1 MYYRTLGRTGLKISA
16 LSLGTVSLGVNYGI
30 EAPDQFG
37 CPRNAEVLGLIDEA
51 VNIGINLFDTA
62 PNYGDSE
69 NLLGQALKHHPDC
82 LIATKVSIPRDEKKV
97 VLGGEPLSEFIE
109 KSLRRSLEALQ
120 RDTLDIVQIHNAT
133 EDVLKHG
140 EMAENLLRFKEKGLI
155 RCIGASVYT
164 EDEALAVLSAGCFD
178 VLHVAYNILDRR
190 MEKKV
195 FPAAKENGVGII
207 TRSALLKGALTYKAQ
222 WLPKELSKLKN
233 IVENI
238 REEATNGSWEQL
250 QETALL
256 FCLSSPYIDS
266 VLIGPRTRQELQ
278 VALESQDKG
287 PLSEEL
293 LKTLS
298 TFQLQEDRLLN
309 PSFWPIQ

>member
-37 CPRNAEVLGLIDEA
+37 RPQYDEALGLIAEA
-51 VNIGINLFDTA
+51 ANCGINLFDTA
-62 PNYGDSE
+62 PNYGESE
-69 NLLGQALKHHPDC
+69 RLLGRALKDHNDC
-82 LIATKVSIPRDEKKV
+82 LFATKVSVPRDEKKQV
-97 VLGGEPLSEFIE
+97 ISGKPLSEFIE
-109 KSLRRSLEALQ
+109 KSLRRSLEELQ

-133 EDVLKHG
+133 ADVLEQG
-140 EMAENLLRFKEKGLI
+140 EMTETLLRLKEKGMI

-164 EDEALAVLSAGCFD
+164 EDEARAVLSAGCFD
-178 VLHVAYNILDRR
+178 VLQVAYNILDRR

-195 FPAAKENGVGII
+195 FPATKENGVGIL

-222 WLPKELSKLKN
+222 WLPKELSELKN
-233 IVENI
+233 AVENMK
-238 REEATNGSWEQL
+238 EEATNDSWDQL
-250 QETALL
+250 QETAIR
-256 FCLSSPYIDS
+256 FCLSSPYVDS

-278 VALESQDKG
+278 FALASQDKG
-287 PLSEEL
+287 PLPEEL